1 MPRATPIHDL
11 QAFLAIVRERSF
23 TRAADQ
29 LGVSPSALSHSL
41 RGLESRLG
49 LRLLNRTTRSV
60 APTEAG
66 ERLLQRIGPSFA
78 EIDHALQAVSALRDK
93 PAGTVRI
100 TSGDHAA
107 NTILWPALAKLLP
120 RYPDVRVEINVDY
133 GLVDIVAE
141 RFDAGV
147 RFGEQIEKDMVAVP
161 IGPEMRMA
169 VVGAPAYFATHPAP
183 KKPDEL
189 TGHDCINLRLPTRGG
204 LYAWE
209 FEKRK
214 RALKVHVSGQFACNN
229 VYQALRAAL
238 AGFGLAYL
246 PEDMAQPHVD
256 ARRLHR
262 VLADW
267 CPPFAGYHLY
277 YPHRRQ
283 PSPAFAVV
291 VAALREQWRAAGGG

>member
-1 MPRATPIHDL
+1 M
-11 QAFLAIVRERSF
+11 
-23 TRAADQ
+23 
-29 LGVSPSALSHSL
+29 
-41 RGLESRLG
+41 
-49 LRLLNRTTRSV
+49 
-60 APTEAG
+60 
-66 ERLLQRIGPSFA
+66 
-78 EIDHALQAVSALRDK
+78 RDK

-107 NTILWPALAKLLP
+107 DTILWPALVQLLP
-120 RYPDVRVEINVDY
+120 RYPDVHVEINVDY

-147 RFGEQIEKDMVAVP
+147 RFGEQVEKDMVAVP

-169 VVGAPAYFATHPAP
+169 VVGAPAYFATHPVP
-183 KKPDEL
+183 RKPDEL

-214 RALKVHVSGQFACNN
+214 RALKVHVDGQFACNN

-246 PEDMAQPHVD
+246 PEDMARPHLD
-256 ARRLHR
+256 ARRLQR

-291 VAALREQWRAAGGG
+291 VAALRDHWRASDR